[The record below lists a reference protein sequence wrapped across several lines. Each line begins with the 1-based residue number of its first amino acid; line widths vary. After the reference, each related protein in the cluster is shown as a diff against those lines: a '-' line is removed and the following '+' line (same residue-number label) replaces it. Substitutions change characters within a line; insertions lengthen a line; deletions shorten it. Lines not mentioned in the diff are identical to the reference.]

1 MLSDAELTILW
12 AHFSGHSSLNQALA
26 SELLEVKAQL
36 STKLEVAPVNASG
49 LLTTDAQFVGRGR
62 CLRTLRGQCPV
73 EHQASGGAV
82 NASGLWETNTQLGA
96 YLGEAQTKASSLLKA
111 NTQP

>member
-1 MLSDAELTILW
+1 MLCEPQYAFRRGATILW

-36 STKLEVAPVNASG
+36 STKLEVVPVNASG
-49 LLTTDAQFVGRGR
+49 LLTTDAQFVGRRR
-62 CLRTLRGQCPV
+62 CLRSLRGQCPV

-96 YLGEAQTKASSLLKA
+96 SALGDFFWMR
-111 NTQP
+111 